1 MLLHPR
7 AGITFRAILK
17 TQSYVV
23 TRPISTMFAL
33 LRDDH
38 VACGCFRAGDVVPY
52 QTRQAV
58 RSSPLD
64 AGLVLEPDFDQNNIL
79 TL

>member
-7 AGITFRAILK
+7 AAITSRAILK

-23 TRPISTMFAL
+23 TRPISTTFAL

-38 VACGCFRAGDVVPY
+38 VACGRFGAGDVPY
-52 QTRQAV
+52 QTGPAV
-58 RSSPLD
+58 RSLLD
-64 AGLVLEPDFDQNNIL
+64 ARLVLEPPFDQNNIL
-79 TL
+79 AL